1 MYLDS
6 FVFGESDKHVYPN
19 RVVAEKDLGRVEF
32 APVTIFYGGNGSGKS
47 TVLNVIARTI
57 GIRKMSYGN
66 TSDYF
71 RGYTNLC
78 EYESSW
84 VINHRNACFIRSEDI
99 MEGIMD
105 IRRTNRETTERV
117 YQDAVVLDDY
127 VEGLADKLR
136 DPESMEHWER
146 ALIARLSDGQKLLN
160 ALNGREEQFSNGES
174 AMQYIEKYLSRYS
187 LFFLDEPE
195 NSLDA
200 IHQQNLAGLIEDHV
214 RKSNGQFIIATH
226 SPFLM
231 AMEGAK
237 VIDLDSSPAE
247 ERPWYELPNMISYF
261 DFFKKHSVKFRQ
273 SNSQAKK

>member
-19 RVVAEKDLGRVEF
+19 RVLAEKDLGRVEF
-32 APVTIFYGGNGSGKS
+32 APVTVFYGGNGSGKS

-57 GIRKMSYGN
+57 GIRKMSFGN

-84 VINHRNACFIRSEDI
+84 VINHRNASFIRSEDI

-160 ALNGREEQFSNGES
+160 ALNGRQEQFSNGES
-174 AMQYIEKYLSRYS
+174 VMQYIEKYLSRYS

-195 NSLDA
+195 NSFDA
-200 IHQQNLAGLIEDHV
+200 IHQQNLAGLIENHV

-247 ERPWYELPNMISYF
+247 ERPWYKLPNMIAYF
-261 DFFKKHSVKFRQ
+261 DFFQKNSAKFRQ

>member
-1 MYLDS
+1 
-6 FVFGESDKHVYPN
+6 
-19 RVVAEKDLGRVEF
+19 
-32 APVTIFYGGNGSGKS
+32 
-47 TVLNVIARTI
+47 
-57 GIRKMSYGN
+57 
-66 TSDYF
+66 
-71 RGYTNLC
+71 
-78 EYESSW
+78 
-84 VINHRNACFIRSEDI
+84 

-195 NSLDA
+195 NSFDA
-200 IHQQNLAGLIEDHV
+200 IHQQNLADLIEDHV

-237 VIDLDSSPAE
+237 VIDLDSSPAV
-247 ERPWYELPNMISYF
+247 ERPWYDLPNIIAYF
-261 DFFKKHSVKFRQ
+261 DFFWKNSAKFRQ
-273 SNSQAKK
+273 SNSKAKK